1 MKLLKDY
8 TPTTHLSAWNTG
20 NNLIIWPEES
30 VTEEMVKE
38 RDKSIEEAKDSP
50 ILGFTFV
57 NDKVKTEITNVATV
71 MNRYAASLNTGTVDP
86 EETLPKLMDDLKQL
100 AGIKFKRNANTI
112 RRIYPISK

>member
-1 MKLLKDY
+1 M
-8 TPTTHLSAWNTG
+8 
-20 NNLIIWPEES
+20 
-30 VTEEMVKE
+30 
-38 RDKSIEEAKDSP
+38 
-50 ILGFTFV
+50 
-57 NDKVKTEITNVATV
+57 KTEITNVATV